1 MFWDQNT
8 MMPPGG
14 AAARADMA
22 DTLQRTLHARETDPE
37 LGRLLDALEPW
48 AAGEDPDSDDA
59 RLVHWAR
66 RDFEKSV
73 RVPADLA
80 AEITRAKAIGPAGV
94 DGGARRRRTTRRFRD
109 ALARH
114 VELRHAYVELLR
126 GPRAPLRRAARRLRA
141 GPDHRRAAADVR
153 RAARGAR
160 PARGRHRRPRAAAQ
174 RRRLRTARSPSR
186 PSAPRCSS
194 CSTRSATTPTTG
206 AWTRRCTRSRRASRR
221 PTCA

>member
-1 MFWDQNT
+1 MSPPELRRLRERLAEITDLSALGALMFWDQNT

-80 AEITRAKAIGPAGV
+80 AEITRAKADGPAGL
-94 DGGARRRRTTRRFRD
+94 DGGAGRVGLL
-109 ALARH
+109 AL
-114 VELRHAYVELLR
+114 
-126 GPRAPLRRAARRLRA
+126 PRLAGRAHRAAPRLRRAASRA
-141 GPDHRRAAADVR
+141 
-153 RAARGAR
+153 
-160 PARGRHRRPRAAAQ
+160 
-174 RRRLRTARSPSR
+174 TS
-186 PSAPRCSS
+186 
-194 CSTRSATTPTTG
+194 TPTT
-206 AWTRRCTRSRRASRR
+206 RCSTTSS
-221 PTCA
+221 PG

>member
-1 MFWDQNT
+1 MSAVPSELAALHERATILADLGHVHSLLFWDQNT

-22 DTLQRTLHARETDPE
+22 DTLQRTVHARETDPE

-80 AEITRAKAIGPAGV
+80 ARLTRAKATGLQAW
-94 DGGARRRRTTRRFRD
+94 TE
-109 ALARH
+109 ALA
-114 VELRHAYVELLR
+114 
-126 GPRAPLRRAARRLRA
+126 
-141 GPDHRRAAADVR
+141 
-153 RAARGAR
+153 
-160 PARGRHRRPRAAAQ
+160 
-174 RRRLRTARSPSR
+174 
-186 PSAPRCSS
+186 
-194 CSTRSATTPTTG
+194 
-206 AWTRRCTRSRRASRR
+206 ASD
-221 PTCA
+221 

>member
-14 AAARADMA
+14 AGARADMA

-80 AEITRAKAIGPAGV
+80 AEITRAKARRPAGL
-94 DGGARRRRTTRRFRD
+94 DGGARRLRLLAASATRWPATSSSATRTS
-109 ALARH
+109 AAS
-114 VELRHAYVELLR
+114 
-126 GPRAPLRRAARRLRA
+126 RATSTP
-141 GPDHRRAAADVR
+141 
-153 RAARGAR
+153 
-160 PARGRHRRPRAAAQ
+160 
-174 RRRLRTARSPSR
+174 TT
-186 PSAPRCSS
+186 S
-194 CSTRSATTPTTG
+194 CSTTS
-206 AWTRRCTRSRRASRR
+206 SRA
-221 PTCA
+221 

>member
-48 AAGEDPDSDDA
+48 AAGEDPDSDDV

-66 RDFEKSV
+66 RDFEKAV

-80 AEITRAKAIGPAGV
+80 AEITRAKAVGLQAWME
-94 DGGARRRRTTRRFRD
+94 A
-109 ALARH
+109 
-114 VELRHAYVELLR
+114 
-126 GPRAPLRRAARRLRA
+126 RAARLLRA
-141 GPDHRRAAADVR
+141 SATRWRA
-153 RAARGAR
+153 
-160 PARGRHRRPRAAAQ
+160 
-174 RRRLRTARSPSR
+174 T
-186 PSAPRCSS
+186 SS
-194 CSTRSATTPTTG
+194 CATPTSAASRATSTPTTCCSTTSSP
-206 AWTRRCTRSRRASRR
+206 A
-221 PTCA
+221 